1 MNKRNKSITLGDK
14 IFARVTR
21 NGQTIFNYVTEKV
34 ATMSQLIS
42 ELRLAMKDVQ
52 GLVMIHIR
60 NYHQGWGEER
70 PLMLYAEKIR
80 NYNTFSKSQQS
91 MNSDSASGFS
101 IRHEMLFPWET
112 H

>member
-1 MNKRNKSITLGDK
+1 MNRNSKTIALGDK

-21 NGQTIFNYVTEKV
+21 NGRTIFNYVTEKV

-42 ELRLAMKDVQ
+42 ELRQAMKDFQ
-52 GLVMIHIR
+52 GLVIIHIR
-60 NYHQGWGEER
+60 NYHKGWGEER

-80 NYNTFSKSQQS
+80 NYSTF
-91 MNSDSASGFS
+91 MANHERISGVEPKPQP
-101 IRHEMLFPWET
+101 RQMLFPWET

>member
-1 MNKRNKSITLGDK
+1 MNRMKTITLGDK

-21 NGQTIFNYVTEKV
+21 NGRTIYNFVSEKV
-34 ATMSQLIS
+34 SNMTDLIRQLREAMS
-42 ELRLAMKDVQ
+42 DFH

-70 PLMLYAEKIR
+70 PLMLYATKPS
-80 NYNTFSKSQQS
+80 YFSNIELSH
-91 MNSDSASGFS
+91 DSLDKQ
-101 IRHEMLFPWET
+101 IDKKQPFPWET

>member
-1 MNKRNKSITLGDK
+1 MNRKKTITLGDK

-21 NGQTIFNYVTEKV
+21 NGRTIFNYVTEKV

-42 ELRLAMKDVQ
+42 ELRIAMKDVQ

-60 NYHQGWGEER
+60 NYHQGWGDER
-70 PLMLYAEKIR
+70 PLMLYAQKVNDYEVAGR
-80 NYNTFSKSQQS
+80 NSGGRSAGL
-91 MNSDSASGFS
+91 SDSQEVSNS
-101 IRHEMLFPWET
+101 RMLFPWET

>member
-1 MNKRNKSITLGDK
+1 MNKNKTIVLGDK

-21 NGQTIFNYVTEKV
+21 NGRTIFNYVTEKV

-42 ELRLAMKDVQ
+42 ELRIAMKNIE

-70 PLMLYAEKIR
+70 PLMLYAHKGTGI
-80 NYNTFSKSQQS
+80 NP
-91 MNSDSASGFS
+91 GFS
-101 IRHEMLFPWET
+101 NYVRNERTVENPYKDMLFPWET

>member
-1 MNKRNKSITLGDK
+1 MNRKRSISFGDK

-21 NGQTIFNYVTEKV
+21 NGRTILDFVTEKV
-34 ATMSQLIS
+34 SNMTELISQL
-42 ELRLAMKDVQ
+42 RNAMKDVS

-70 PLMLYAEKIR
+70 PLMLYAHRQDNLNIMVNNKFEEQEARIQRK
-80 NYNTFSKSQQS
+80 
-91 MNSDSASGFS
+91 
-101 IRHEMLFPWET
+101 MLFPWET

>member
-1 MNKRNKSITLGDK
+1 MNKRSKSISFGDR

-34 ATMSQLIS
+34 ANMSQLIS
-42 ELRLAMKDVQ
+42 ELRMAMKDVH

-60 NYHQGWGEER
+60 NYHQGWGEDR
-70 PLMLYAEKIR
+70 PLMLYAEKVR
-80 NYNTFSKSQQS
+80 NYSVFNKNFSYEQPSQPQ
-91 MNSDSASGFS
+91 
-101 IRHEMLFPWET
+101 REMFFPWET

>member
-21 NGQTIFNYVTEKV
+21 NGSTIFNYVTEKV
-34 ATMSQLIS
+34 STISQLIS
-42 ELRLAMKDVQ
+42 ELRKAMKDVQ

-60 NYHQGWGEER
+60 NYNQGWGEER
-70 PLMLYAEKIR
+70 PLMLYAQKTPQ
-80 NYNTFSKSQQS
+80 YVSTYFAPTDSKEPS
-91 MNSDSASGFS
+91 
-101 IRHEMLFPWET
+101 RKMLFPWET

>member
-1 MNKRNKSITLGDK
+1 MNTRTKTITLGDK

-21 NGQTIFNYVTEKV
+21 NGRTIFNYVSEKV
-34 ATMSQLIS
+34 ASMSQLIS

-60 NYHQGWGEER
+60 NYHQGWGEDR
-70 PLMLYAEKIR
+70 PLMLYAEKVR
-80 NYNTFSKSQQS
+80 NYSSLGVGRSNE
-91 MNSDSASGFS
+91 NIVESGPAT
-101 IRHEMLFPWET
+101 RQMLFPWET

>member
-1 MNKRNKSITLGDK
+1 MNRQKTITLGDK

-21 NGQTIFNYVTEKV
+21 NGRTIFNYVTEKV

-42 ELRLAMKDVQ
+42 ELRFAMKDVH

-80 NYNTFSKSQQS
+80 NFESFSKHYVNISQR
-91 MNSDSASGFS
+91 NVITAEDSS
-101 IRHEMLFPWET
+101 RMLFPWET